1 MKLRFIP
8 AAMPHGIAAVFILSV
23 AAAAQTSPTYSKDVA
38 PLLYK
43 NCANCH
49 RPGDI
54 APMSLLTYDQVR
66 PWAKSIRE
74 RVSLGTM
81 PPWHSDAPRGTFSND
96 RRLTDAE
103 RSTIVK
109 WVDAGSP
116 PGNPKDLPAMPKF
129 TEGWEIGKPDA
140 VLSMDKP
147 FVVPATG
154 TVDYQYMMIPTNFT
168 EDKWVQSIEVRPGA
182 RQVVHHVLVFM
193 KEPGNTRPRRDA
205 FSQAIPKFPGG
216 FGPGTLLAT
225 TAPGTNAMTFEP
237 GTSVKVTAGSTLILQ
252 IHYTANGKEAVSDR
266 TSVGMIFAKEPPQKE
281 MRTSAFMN
289 PLMMLPAGAPDTAIP
304 TAVVFDQDVHI
315 TAIFPHTHLRGKAWE
330 YSLVYP
336 DGRKEVVLPVPTYD
350 FNWQTYYIFAKP
362 LAAPKGSRLEAVA
375 HYDNSVNNK
384 SNPDATKSVHWGEQ
398 TWQEMQYTGINYT
411 IDSPSQS
418 APATGGQ

>member
-1 MKLRFIP
+1 
-8 AAMPHGIAAVFILSV
+8 
-23 AAAAQTSPTYSKDVA
+23 
-38 PLLYK
+38 
-43 NCANCH
+43 
-49 RPGDI
+49 
-54 APMSLLTYDQVR
+54 
-66 PWAKSIRE
+66 
-74 RVSLGTM
+74 
-81 PPWHSDAPRGTFSND
+81 
-96 RRLTDAE
+96 
-103 RSTIVK
+103 
-109 WVDAGSP
+109 
-116 PGNPKDLPAMPKF
+116 
-129 TEGWEIGKPDA
+129 
-140 VLSMDKP
+140 
-147 FVVPATG
+147 
-154 TVDYQYMMIPTNFT
+154 
-168 EDKWVQSIEVRPGA
+168 
-182 RQVVHHVLVFM
+182 VVHHVLVFM